1 MSHLFPPPQPPYAPV
16 PPQPKRRYAPL
27 AVVAVIAVVA
37 AAASLVVVL
46 ASGGNKPSTSGEG
59 TAPFG
64 ALRATETTTSTT
76 TTTTTTRQPY
86 VPQPADFELE
96 VKILEQECFGSAG
109 CLVTFRLSVAYNGGT
124 IYDGEGPYTVVY
136 SLTGTDD
143 PFVGRFTLLSQ
154 YEFEAS
160 EENVSTPQGP
170 KLTATVTE
178 VF

>member
-1 MSHLFPPPQPPYAPV
+1 MSHPFPPPQPPYAPV

-46 ASGGNKPSTSGEG
+46 ASGGNKPSTSGAG

-64 ALRATETTTSTT
+64 ALRATETTTST